1 MKQTLLNTFLVAA
14 GLLAGTMGALYPAT
28 TYAQTKKILASQN
41 YESATEA
48 DWTSPNGTI
57 SFKTGDATYGNY
69 VQISP
74 SGNGNRS
81 AYKSVEYSATPDG
94 YTSEDMTN
102 EGYVIEFDAL
112 LKSGNVKD
120 RSVSQ
125 FVVPTTGPNLA
136 TNSSYSGSD
145 YIFSLSQPTRDANSF
160 STTWYVND
168 LANTTGT
175 TVTLANNQW
184 YHYKLVVTTTGIDYT
199 IIDGTTTLAEG
210 TLSKESETLP
220 QIKGFWTL
228 LGRGYGSFQFDN
240 MSIYEYSS
248 SAVAN
253 APTITLSGVNGAE
266 RSYTIAFA
274 EGETLYYQLPG
285 ADEYT
290 TVAEGTSVTVKTSA
304 SGTLSAY
311 TENGSAKSATVTTEV
326 DATEITLNAP
336 TYVLSNLSDGYSK
349 EFTVSVDN
357 SDLLLTPTATLSYV
371 FTPKDGSAESSVTLA
386 NGGTIKATQAG
397 TYVITA
403 AATGYTSSTL
413 TIENNVSYVLMDEYN
428 FSTMTAEDFSDT
440 EMWEE
445 GTDADSRWGWSESSP
460 ATKFTLKEPATSA
473 AKAFDG
479 LSLFTAQAP
488 IIYLNYGLMAPYAIG
503 NYGKINLT
511 NALEGQYAV
520 YTYLN
525 NYGKATKVSV
535 ANATDGYALYRYSD
549 ILKDIKVYS
558 PSDKVSKLT
567 ITSAGY
573 ATFAPAGNVTIP
585 SDVTA
590 YTVKV
595 NDDNSTITLNEISSD
610 AVIPAGTGVLV
621 AGAEGEYTFAGTT
634 ADATELT
641 NNDLKVA
648 GESTVA
654 DGKQYGLAQVD
665 GTVGFF
671 KIKSGDTL
679 TAGKAYLEVSEE
691 SAAKMSFFALDGETT
706 GINAVET
713 SKTADNAFYTLQGV
727 RVAKPSKGLYIMG
740 GKKVIVK

>member
-1 MKQTLLNTFLVAA
+1 MENT
-14 GLLAGTMGALYPAT
+14 
-28 TYAQTKKILASQN
+28 K
-41 YESATEA
+41 
-48 DWTSPNGTI
+48 
-57 SFKTGDATYGNY
+57 
-69 VQISP
+69 
-74 SGNGNRS
+74 
-81 AYKSVEYSATPDG
+81 
-94 YTSEDMTN
+94 
-102 EGYVIEFDAL
+102 
-112 LKSGNVKD
+112 
-120 RSVSQ
+120 
-125 FVVPTTGPNLA
+125 
-136 TNSSYSGSD
+136 
-145 YIFSLSQPTRDANSF
+145 
-160 STTWYVND
+160 
-168 LANTTGT
+168 
-175 TVTLANNQW
+175 W

-199 IIDGTTTLAEG
+199 IIDGTTSLAEG

-228 LGRGYGSFQFDN
+228 LGRGYGSLQFDN

-253 APTITLSGVNGAE
+253 APTITLSGVNGAG
-266 RSYTIAFA
+266 RSYTITFA
-274 EGETLYYQLPG
+274 EGETLYYQLPE

-290 TVAEGTSVTVKTSA
+290 KVAEGTSVTVKTST

-336 TYVLSNLSDGYSK
+336 TYVLSNLSDGYAK
-349 EFTVSVDN
+349 EYTVSVDN
-357 SDLLLTPTATLSYV
+357 SDLLLAPTATLSYV
-371 FTPKDGSAESSVTLA
+371 FTPKDGSAESAVALA

-428 FSTMTAEDFSDT
+428 FSAMTADDFSDT

-460 ATKFTLKEPATSA
+460 ATKFTLKEPATNA

-525 NYGKATKVSV
+525 NYGKNTKVSV

-590 YTVKV
+590 YTVTV
-595 NDDNSTITLNEISSD
+595 NDDNSSITLNEISSD

-621 AGAEGEYTFAGTT
+621 AGVEGEYTFKGTT
-634 ADATELT
+634 ADASTLT
-641 NNDLKVA
+641 DNDLKVA

-665 GTVGFF
+665 GKVGFY
-671 KIKSGDTL
+671 KIASGDTL

-691 SAAKMSFFALDGETT
+691 SAAKMSFFALDGGLT
-706 GINAVET
+706 GISSVEAA
-713 SKTADNAFYTLQGV
+713 KTANSAFYTLQGV
-727 RVAKPSKGLYIMG
+727 KVAKPTKGLYIMG